1 MKKLKNIHHKIQY
14 NLAEDS
20 WGNEEKDLI
29 INHIKKNRKLTY
41 GENVKKFEKNFS
53 NYLGCKYSVM
63 VNSGGSAN
71 LLSILV
77 LFFLRKKKLK
87 RLDEVIVPTLS
98 WSTTYSPLVILGLK
112 VKFVDVDLHT
122 LNYNLKQLSKAV
134 SKKTKII
141 IAVNILGN
149 SNEFDGISK
158 IIKDKNLNPM
168 IIEDNCES
176 LGAVYKNKKTGNFSL
191 ISAHSFYFSHH
202 ISSIEGGMLSTNSKE
217 IYNLLLSLRSHGWTR
232 DLDDN
237 NSLVKKKS
245 NDFEENFRFIL
256 PGLNLRPTEINAIAG
271 IEQLKKINK
280 FILNRRKNY
289 FEFKKY
295 FENDENFII
304 QKEIGKSS
312 WFGFSLI
319 INNKRI
325 KRVNLINYLKKNDI
339 ETRPIVCGNIMKS
352 EMIKY
357 FNISNN
363 SNKNYINSDFINKNG
378 FFIGNSHKNL
388 KSEISYLRKT
398 IDKFILQSN

>member
-1 MKKLKNIHHKIQY
+1 M
-14 NLAEDS
+14 
-20 WGNEEKDLI
+20 
-29 INHIKKNRKLTY
+29 
-41 GENVKKFEKNFS
+41 
-53 NYLGCKYSVM
+53 
-63 VNSGGSAN
+63 
-71 LLSILV
+71 
-77 LFFLRKKKLK
+77 
-87 RLDEVIVPTLS
+87 
-98 WSTTYSPLVILGLK
+98 
-112 VKFVDVDLHT
+112 KFVDVDLHT
-122 LNYNLKQLSKAV
+122 LNYNLKQLSKAI

-158 IIKDKNLNPM
+158 ILKEKNLNPM

-176 LGAVYKNKKTGNFSL
+176 LGAEYKDKKTGNFSL

-217 IYNLLLSLRSHGWTR
+217 IYDLLLSLRSHGWTR
-232 DLDDN
+232 DLDN
-237 NSLVKKKS
+237 SNSLVKKKS

-295 FENDENFII
+295 FENDKNFII

-319 INNKRI
+319 INNKKI
-325 KRVNLINYLKKNDI
+325 KRVNLINYLKKNGI

-363 SNKNYINSDFINKNG
+363 SNKKYINSDFINKNG

-388 KSEISYLRKT
+388 KSEISYLKKT